1 MKIVDLAAVIE
12 TGIDC
17 EFWDDD
23 GDKPYI
29 SPLIAIHSDMTA
41 RYATQTGDH
50 TFCCQPRYGHW
61 HNLYNAVETC
71 NQKEFYSLLS
81 KAGFE
86 IETNFDYFKII
97 GKREGW
103 RYAWEEWEESLT
115 PPSHDDLRIEL
126 DTKYGMSDGPGVL
139 TVKLFQGTKLLS
151 EDSVAT
157 DF

>member
-1 MKIVDLAAVIE
+1 MKIVDLAVVIG
-12 TGIDC
+12 TDIDC

-29 SPLIAIHSDMTA
+29 SPLIAINNDNLA
-41 RYATQTGDH
+41 QYETQTGDH
-50 TFCCQPRYGHW
+50 TFCCAPRYGHW
-61 HNLYNAVETC
+61 HNLHNSVTSLS
-71 NQKEFYSLLS
+71 QKEFYSLLG

-86 IETNFDYFKII
+86 IETNFDYFKIT

-103 RYAWEEWEESLT
+103 QYAWEEWEESSV

-126 DTKYGMSDGPGVL
+126 STIHEMGDGPSVL
-139 TVKLFQGTKLLS
+139 TVKLFRGDDLLS
-151 EDSVAT
+151 VDSVTT

>member
-29 SPLIAIHSDMTA
+29 SPLIAINKDNLA
-41 RYATQTGDH
+41 QYETQTSDH
-50 TFCCQPRYGHW
+50 TFCCAPRYGHW
-61 HNLYNAVETC
+61 QNTHNSVTSLS
-71 NQKEFYSLLS
+71 QKEFYSLLG

-86 IETNFDYFKII
+86 IETNFDYFKIT

-103 RYAWEEWEESLT
+103 RYAWEEWEESSV

-126 DTKYGMSDGPGVL
+126 DTSYGMSDGPAVL

-151 EDSVAT
+151 EDSVTT

>member
-1 MKIVDLAAVIE
+1 MKIVDLTAVIG
-12 TGIDC
+12 TDIDC

-29 SPLIAIHSDMTA
+29 SPLITIHSDMTA
-41 RYATQTGDH
+41 RYETQTSDH
-50 TFCCQPRYGHW
+50 TFCCAPRYGHW
-61 HNLYNAVETC
+61 QKINNAATC
-71 NQKEFYSLLS
+71 FNRKEFYSSLCA
-81 KAGFE
+81 AGFE
-86 IETNFDYFKII
+86 IETNIDHFKIT

-126 DTKYGMSDGPGVL
+126 DTIHEMGDGPAVL
-139 TVKLFQGTKLLS
+139 TVKLFRGDDLLS
-151 EDSVAT
+151 VDSVTT